1 MARKKN
7 DVVNNGEKTKK
18 KPNGCAIIVAI
29 LVFGLAF
36 SFLSAK
42 NIADDVD
49 VVFDATKYE
58 HEDGSGLTEDELI
71 SMIGEPDSTEDWT
84 YSNGQTIH
92 TLFYGNNTY
101 DFVFERLH
109 RITLYD
115 VFPYKYKDQFLTMF
129 NLKKTGK
136 TTVKDTGTWYRAY
149 NCGTMTYGSIMR
161 TTKSQRLLS
170 PTQHSSIK
178 FDYDM
183 AREKLPSE
191 LPW

>member
-84 YSNGQTIH
+84 YSNGQTVH

-136 TTVKDTGTWYRAY
+136 TTVNDTGTWYRAY
-149 NCGTMTYGSIMR
+149 NCGINDLWLNYEDDKITTSIITYS
-161 TTKSQRLLS
+161 TFFNS
-170 PTQHSSIK
+170 
-178 FDYDM
+178 
-183 AREKLPSE
+183 
-191 LPW
+191 